1 MITRVTRRP
10 TLPRATPRAALAA
23 AGTLLAVSALAAC
36 SSSDPE
42 PEGEAPA
49 GGSTEV
55 PSLDQAA
62 EVYPEVPGAPELTP
76 PGTELEYGDEAEV
89 AWQPREGTVGALKIK
104 VIGVEERSLDEF
116 SAFEMNRAVSRSR
129 PYFVTVRAENVG
141 ETELGG
147 VGIPLYLLDSR
158 DTLVERSVFGSEFA
172 PCPSEELP
180 RRFGEGDVTRTCLVF
195 LAPRGSEAE
204 AVSFRPTEEFDPITW
219 TGEITEP
226 DTRQERGRGQ
236 QGGQQQ
242 GGRQGGQQG
251 GQQQGGGG
259 RGGSG

>member
-1 MITRVTRRP
+1 MTRRP
-10 TLPRATPRAALAA
+10 TLPRTTPRAALAA
-23 AGTLLAVSALAAC
+23 AGVLLAASALAGC
-36 SSSDPE
+36 SSSDSE
-42 PEGEAPA
+42 PGDEAPA

-76 PGTELEYGDEAEV
+76 PGTELAFGDEAEV
-89 AWQPREGTVGALKIK
+89 AWQPREGTVGALKMK

-116 SAFEMNRAVSRSR
+116 SAFEMNRAVSQSR

-158 DTLVERSVFGSEFA
+158 DTLVERSVFGSEFT

-180 RRFGEGDVTRTCLVF
+180 RRFGEGDVTKTCLVF

-219 TGEITEP
+219 TGEITPPAQPE
-226 DTRQERGRGQ
+226 DRRR
-236 QGGQQQ
+236 GGQQD
-242 GGRQGGQQG
+242 GGRGGQQG
-251 GQQQGGGG
+251 GQQGAQQGRQGGGG
-259 RGGSG
+259 GGDGR